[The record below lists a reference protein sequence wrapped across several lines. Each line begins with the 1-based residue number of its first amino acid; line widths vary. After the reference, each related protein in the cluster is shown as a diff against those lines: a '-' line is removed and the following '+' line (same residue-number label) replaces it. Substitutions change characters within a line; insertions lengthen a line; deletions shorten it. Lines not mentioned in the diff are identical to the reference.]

1 MTMNNVAAPAT
12 NSKRPYWKIYQDQFT
27 GLGDL
32 PALLLL
38 DELTYRCRAG
48 RWQIDYPVLSR
59 RLCCRER
66 WLRVLF
72 RQLSDN
78 GLIATGSTHYG
89 RGIGSRAWVD
99 IRPDNASALQYRSN
113 STLLRHDR
121 AGVFRQPIHTE
132 EDRQTTVGG
141 AETKH
146 CVSGQRARRSKRVE
160 TCPLRDGDPD
170 LVLLGKLRLRID
182 DDQLY
187 QVTSWSDP
195 DREHMHR
202 ALSFGINLLAV
213 ESQFVHQLRQRLT
226 DKHGV
231 DPSRTFAVLKTIV
244 LRLFQSVR
252 ENDPV
257 AVLTDQRELLTSWR
271 RNRWGASLHQLV
283 NLRFGQRVFDR
294 AAQSVT
300 AKKEVAQEA
309 CA

>member
-1 MTMNNVAAPAT
+1 MNNVAAPAT

-38 DELTYRCRAG
+38 DELTYRCRNG
-48 RWQIDYPVLSR
+48 RWKLDFVALTKRFRTSKRGLQRLLLRLESLDLIARSKTRFGRGCGSVSWVDVRSDRSVTSKSGLEVTDLSR
-59 RLCCRER
+59 
-66 WLRVLF
+66 VL
-72 RQLSDN
+72 LDN
-78 GLIATGSTHYG
+78 Q
-89 RGIGSRAWVD
+89 
-99 IRPDNASALQYRSN
+99 DNQ
-113 STLLRHDR
+113 
-121 AGVFRQPIHTE
+121 
-132 EDRQTTVGG
+132 DRQTTVGE

-146 CVSGQRARRSKRVE
+146 CVSGQRARWSKRVE

-170 LVLLGKLRLRID
+170 LELLGKLRLRID

-202 ALSFGINLLAV
+202 ALSFGVNLLAV
-213 ESQFVHQLRQRLT
+213 EAQFVHQLRQRLT

-231 DPSRTFAVLKTIV
+231 DPSKTFAVLKTIV

-294 AAQSVT
+294 AALQVT
-300 AKKEVAQEA
+300 AKMEVPQEA
-309 CA
+309 CS

>member
-1 MTMNNVAAPAT
+1 MMMMMNNVAAPAT
-12 NSKRPYWKIYQDQFT
+12 NSKRPYWKIYQDQF
-27 GLGDL
+27 GGFGDL

-38 DELTYRCRAG
+38 DELTYRCRNG
-48 RWQIDYPVLSR
+48 RWQLDFTTLTKRFRTSKRGLQRLLLRLESLDLIARSKTRFGRGCGSVSWVDVRGDRSVTSKSGLEVTDLSR
-59 RLCCRER
+59 
-66 WLRVLF
+66 VL
-72 RQLSDN
+72 LDK
-78 GLIATGSTHYG
+78 
-89 RGIGSRAWVD
+89 
-99 IRPDNASALQYRSN
+99 QYN
-113 STLLRHDR
+113 
-121 AGVFRQPIHTE
+121 QE

-170 LVLLGKLRLRID
+170 FALLGKLRLRID

-294 AAQSVT
+294 AALQVT
-300 AKKEVAQEA
+300 AKKEVTQEA